1 MGRALSLAILAVAS
15 WAGAHADP
23 SDDVHPTVV
32 VENGKFEVYFSNH
45 LVPMREE
52 HPSFRMIFD
61 PDGTVMVPRH
71 SAEKEVPRAWPAQY
85 GKTEKEDR
93 RGRYRVDAEALHLEI
108 TSKED
113 RETMIPSPWKND
125 ASAIATLQDF
135 EPADRLYLL
144 GMLGEKLYPLH
155 PPFDVVAFCSGDV

>member
-15 WAGAHADP
+15 WAGAH
-23 SDDVHPTVV
+23 SDRSGDVHPAVV

-61 PDGTVMVPRH
+61 PAGTVLVPRH
-71 SAEKEVPRAWPAQY
+71 SVEKKVLRAWPAWY

-113 RETMIPSPWKND
+113 RKTMIPSPWKND